1 MAGTVALQAGWD
13 PDQKRGAVVEA
24 HPSWTGPCEC
34 VKPLLYRIS
43 LDKEEIK
50 FCTAPSDKV
59 PPASLAP
66 IWQLCFRFS
75 HLKS

>member
-1 MAGTVALQAGWD
+1 MAGAKIKEF
-13 PDQKRGAVVEA
+13 QKVIVDDLDWKETISGENVFVEA

-50 FCTAPSDKV
+50 FCTAPSDKE
-59 PPASLAP
+59 PLSYD
-66 IWQLCFRFS
+66 F
-75 HLKS
+75 